1 MDSLIDFI
9 INDKKIDELASADI
23 DLETFKLLKK
33 VILELK
39 KRSPMNP
46 KESAAISKILIV
58 ALSGFNEERNRSIIL
73 NAAKLLDIHTEEELH

>member
-1 MDSLIDFI
+1 MESLIDFI
-9 INDKKIDELASADI
+9 INDKKIDELACADI

-33 VILELK
+33 VILKLK
-39 KRSPMNP
+39 KRFPMNP

-73 NAAKLLDIHTEEELH
+73 NAAKFLDIHTEEELH